1 MGEDLIAKLLVFMNE
16 SWLWLQTNVL
26 EPIRLLELA
35 IVVVAIYASRFGCG
49 KLLKAVLRAFGDK
62 PIIQKFSARFLHSVL
77 STAVAILL
85 MWTAILL
92 LEPVIGKPYILS
104 IATSLF
110 TAWLVI
116 RLAVSLIANRE
127 LARIVAGLAWTL
139 AALNIVGLL
148 DPIMTVLESAH
159 LPLGD
164 ATVSVLDIFQGIVT
178 FALLLWAA
186 LAISALLEKQ
196 IVHFS
201 TLPPSAR
208 VLMTK
213 SGKILLVSIAFLT
226 ALNATGI
233 DLTALAVFGGA
244 LGVGIGFGLQK
255 VVGNFISGIIL
266 LMDRSIK
273 PGDVIETQGTYG
285 TINRL
290 AARYTSVIT
299 RDGTE
304 FLIPNE
310 DMITQPVINWSH
322 SHRLVRRR
330 IPVQVSYNSD
340 LRRAM
345 DLMNEAASEER
356 RVLSN
361 PEPRT
366 LLKNFGA
373 DGVDLELRMWIEDP
387 QNGVSNI
394 ASDVMMRI
402 WDKFHAEGIEF
413 PYPQR
418 VMHLMTDQ
426 PLTVSMTTSEAG
438 PKGST
443 E

>member
-1 MGEDLIAKLLVFMNE
+1 MGEELIAQL
-16 SWLWLQTNVL
+16 TVL
-26 EPIRLLELA
+26 ADTVWIW
-35 IVVVAIYASRFGCG
+35 
-49 KLLKAVLRAFGDK
+49 
-62 PIIQKFSARFLHSVL
+62 IQAN
-77 STAVAILL
+77 
-85 MWTAILL
+85 L
-92 LEPVIGKPYILS
+92 LEPVRVLEALIILTSVFLARFTSQRIHSGLKKAFGEHALMKRFDERLQSILSTAINVMLLWTGVLVLEPWFGTPYLLS

-110 TAWLVI
+110 TAWLFI
-116 RLAVSLIANRE
+116 RLAVSLIENRE
-127 LARIVAGLAWTL
+127 LARLIAWLAWAL

-148 DPIMTVLESAH
+148 TPIMTVLDGAH
-159 LPLGD
+159 LPLGE
-164 ATVSVLDIFQGIVT
+164 ATISVLDIIQGIFT
-178 FALLLWAA
+178 FGVVMWIA
-186 LAISALLEKQ
+186 LALSAIIEKR
-196 IVHFS
+196 IRGFATV
-201 TLPPSAR
+201 PPSAR

-213 SGKILLVSIAFLT
+213 SAKILLVALAFLVS
-226 ALNATGI
+226 LNATGI

-330 IPVQVSYNSD
+330 VPVQVSYNSD
-340 LRRAM
+340 IRKAM
-345 DLMNEAASEER
+345 ALMVAAASEES
-356 RVLSN
+356 RVLDN
-361 PEPRT
+361 PAPRT
-366 LLKNFGA
+366 LLKGFGA

-387 QNGVSNI
+387 QHGVSNI
-394 ASDVMMRI
+394 ASDVMLHI
-402 WDKFHAEGIEF
+402 WDKFHEEGIEF

-418 VMHLMTDQ
+418 VVHIKHDDA
-426 PLTVSMTTSEAG
+426 PGGPFTTQAG
-438 PKGST
+438 S
-443 E
+443 